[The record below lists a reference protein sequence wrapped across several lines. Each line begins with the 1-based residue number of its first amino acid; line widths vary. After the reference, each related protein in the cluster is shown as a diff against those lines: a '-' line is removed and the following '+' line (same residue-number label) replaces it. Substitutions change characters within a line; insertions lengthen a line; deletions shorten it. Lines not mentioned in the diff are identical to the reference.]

1 MSDATQFTFAY
12 LVLFSIA
19 RSIESISHV
28 NLPPPLFFKRATNL
42 EYHTHLPP
50 LWEPEHIWAFFTGVH
65 KYLLQKGIWP
75 NTKEAWLFDI

>member
-12 LVLFSIA
+12 LVLFFIA

-28 NLPPPLFFKRATNL
+28 NLPPPLFFKRAMNL

-50 LWEPEHIWAFFTGVH
+50 CENQSIYG
-65 KYLLQKGIWP
+65 
-75 NTKEAWLFDI
+75 LFYRCSQIPSAEGHMTQY